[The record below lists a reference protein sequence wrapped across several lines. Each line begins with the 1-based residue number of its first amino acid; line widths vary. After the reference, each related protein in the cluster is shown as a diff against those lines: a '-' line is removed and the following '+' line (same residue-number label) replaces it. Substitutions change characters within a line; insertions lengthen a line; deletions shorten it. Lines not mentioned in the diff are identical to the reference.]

1 MLQKIKN
8 MNISELK
15 SLAQEVREQMV
26 DVVSKNGGHLAP
38 SLGTVELTIA
48 LLKCFDLP
56 DDKIIWDVGHQSYAY
71 KILTDRKNRFHT
83 LRQKNGISGF
93 PKISESSFDFFG
105 TGHGGTSISASLGIK
120 EALRIK
126 NKLSK
131 VIAVTG
137 DGAMTSGLSFEAMN
151 HAGDLGNNL
160 ITVLNDNDMF
170 ISTSVGT
177 LSRWFSRK
185 LSGSTYSVIRN
196 EIKDIMNRLPAFFH
210 GRRIIDI
217 IRKTLESSKSLLTP
231 GILFEGFGYQYVGP
245 VDGHDIEELTETI
258 NDIKPNSSPVLLHV
272 HTKKGKG
279 YAPAEENPRKFHGLG
294 PFEKDTGR
302 STGKKSASFTGY
314 LSTYLPEMFL
324 RNDSLVAIT
333 AAMPDGTGL
342 HILQEKM
349 PDRVYD
355 VGMSEAHAVTFA
367 AGLASAG
374 IRPLVAVYSTFLQRS
389 VDSVIHDVALQ
400 KLPVVFLLDRG
411 GIVGEDGPTH
421 HGIFDIVYMRMI
433 PGLTV
438 LAPRDEV
445 EMARMIEFA
454 VKQPGPVSIRYPRK
468 SALGR
473 RKFKKL
479 NPVKKNRGEF
489 LIKNKGKT
497 LVVSVGVMAEY
508 ALIAARE
515 VERKEIPVSV
525 YDLKFIKPLPEELF
539 NYIEENNIEK
549 IITIEEGVIAG
560 GAGSA
565 IAETLHARK
574 ININVKM
581 LGIKDVFPPHGKQ
594 SEIRNDM
601 GLSYERVRDAILEN

>member
-1 MLQKIKN
+1 MLQKIKK
-8 MNISELK
+8 MNVSELEA
-15 SLAQEVREQMV
+15 LAGEVREQMI
-26 DVVSKNGGHLAP
+26 DVVSQNGGHIAP

-56 DDKIIWDVGHQSYAY
+56 EDKIIWDVGHQSYAY
-71 KILTDRKNRFHT
+71 KILTDRKDRFHT
-83 LRQKNGISGF
+83 LRKKKGISGF
-93 PKISESSFDFFG
+93 PKISESPFDFFG

-120 EALRIK
+120 EALRRQD
-126 NKLSK
+126 KLSK
-131 VIAVTG
+131 VVAVIG

-177 LSRWFSRK
+177 LSRWFSKK

-196 EIKDIMNRLPAFFH
+196 EIKDIMNKLPAFFH

-279 YAPAEENPRKFHGLG
+279 YPPAEENPRKFHGLG
-294 PFEKDTGR
+294 PFEKESGK
-302 STGKKSASFTGY
+302 SIGKKSHSFTGY

-342 HILQEKM
+342 QVLQEKM

-400 KLPVVFLLDRG
+400 KLPVVFLLDRA

-421 HGIFDIVYMRMI
+421 HGIFDIVYMRMV

-468 SALGR
+468 SAQGR

-489 LIKNKGKT
+489 LIKNKGKS
-497 LVVSVGVMAEY
+497 LVVSVGVMAEP

-515 VERKEIPVSV
+515 VERKDISVSV

-539 NYIEENNIEK
+539 AYIEENNIEK
-549 IITIEEGVIAG
+549 VITVEEGVIAG

-565 IAETLHARK
+565 IAETLHAK
-574 ININVKM
+574 NMNVEVKM
-581 LGIKDVFPPHGKQ
+581 IGIKDVFPLHGEQ
-594 SEIRNDM
+594 NEIRHDM
-601 GLSYERVRDAILEN
+601 GLSYEKIRDAIIGN

>member
-1 MLQKIKN
+1 MLQKIKK
-8 MNISELK
+8 MNVSELEA
-15 SLAQEVREQMV
+15 LAGEVREQMI
-26 DVVSKNGGHLAP
+26 DVVSQNGGHIAP

-56 DDKIIWDVGHQSYAY
+56 EDKIIWDVGHQSYAY
-71 KILTDRKNRFHT
+71 KILTDRKDRFHT
-83 LRQKNGISGF
+83 LRKKKGISGF

-120 EALRIK
+120 EALRRQD
-126 NKLSK
+126 KLSK
-131 VIAVTG
+131 VVAVIG

-177 LSRWFSRK
+177 LSRWFSKK

-196 EIKDIMNRLPAFFH
+196 EIKDIMNKLPAFFH

-279 YAPAEENPRKFHGLG
+279 YPPAEENPRKFHGLG
-294 PFEKDTGR
+294 PFEKESGK
-302 STGKKSASFTGY
+302 SIGKKSHSFTGY
-314 LSTYLPEMFL
+314 LSAYLPEMFL

-342 HILQEKM
+342 QVLQKKM

-400 KLPVVFLLDRG
+400 KLPVVFLLDRA
-411 GIVGEDGPTH
+411 GIVGEDGSTH
-421 HGIFDIVYMRMI
+421 HGIFDIVYMRMV

-468 SALGR
+468 SAQGR

-489 LIKNKGKT
+489 LIKNKGKS
-497 LVVSVGVMAEY
+497 LVVSVGVMAEP

-515 VERKEIPVSV
+515 VERKDISVSV

-539 NYIEENNIEK
+539 AYIEENNIEK
-549 IITIEEGVIAG
+549 VITVEEGVIAG

-565 IAETLHARK
+565 IAETLHAK
-574 ININVKM
+574 NMNVEVKM
-581 LGIKDVFPPHGKQ
+581 IGIKDVFPLHGEQ
-594 SEIRNDM
+594 NEIRHDM
-601 GLSYERVRDAILEN
+601 GLSYEKIRDAIIGN